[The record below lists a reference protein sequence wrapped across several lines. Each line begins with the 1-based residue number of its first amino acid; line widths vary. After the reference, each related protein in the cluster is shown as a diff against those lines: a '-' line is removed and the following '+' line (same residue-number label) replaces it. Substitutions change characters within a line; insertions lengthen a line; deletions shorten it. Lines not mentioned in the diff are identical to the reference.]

1 MDSARDKK
9 TKQIVYID
17 QLQHSDKIDTKNYMC
32 WGCGIDVYPSSW
44 RKENKKRPSFNRMPG
59 TEHKPGCDADA
70 ENKYIAQG
78 QKKSIRNILDAV
90 PELMPNG
97 LKLIDERPI
106 VSSEIRAQ
114 GIRSSST
121 RSTSST
127 INDKDDEQK
136 KSSRRQVNTI
146 RQICR
151 AFISYPYDRNMSLDI
166 SGINA
171 DTYMTVFKKLKTPIQ
186 YYQENHVF
194 YSQLLWNK
202 INFDQKQIIIP
213 LSGEWKKNEN
223 GVRKPSRFYKLYV
236 EWDKWSKAKKT
247 IFRKELENAQ
257 KDSQEA
263 LNAGNKERAQVFF
276 IGKQDIKNPEI
287 FYASDFR
294 LICVIMGYI
303 TYPEYN

>member
-1 MDSARDKK
+1 
-9 TKQIVYID
+9 
-17 QLQHSDKIDTKNYMC
+17 
-32 WGCGIDVYPSSW
+32 
-44 RKENKKRPSFNRMPG
+44 
-59 TEHKPGCDADA
+59 
-70 ENKYIAQG
+70 
-78 QKKSIRNILDAV
+78 
-90 PELMPNG
+90 MPNG

-213 LSGEWKKNEN
+213 LSGEWKKTRTECANLHAFINYMLN
-223 GVRKPSRFYKLYV
+223 GINGLKLNKLYFG
-236 EWDKWSKAKKT
+236 KNSKMHKK
-247 IFRKELENAQ
+247 IHK
-257 KDSQEA
+257 K
-263 LNAGNKERAQVFF
+263 
-276 IGKQDIKNPEI
+276 P
-287 FYASDFR
+287 
-294 LICVIMGYI
+294 
-303 TYPEYN
+303 